1 MSTLEVTS
9 VSSRGQIV
17 IPNSIRAELHLETG
31 DKLVVISDGGNILL
45 KKIEA
50 PAKKDFSKLIEK
62 SRQFAESTGMK
73 QSDVADML
81 KEVRLEKKKR

>member
-9 VSSRGQIV
+9 VSSRGQVV

-31 DKLVVISDGGNILL
+31 DKSVVISDGGNILL

-50 PAKKDFSKLIEK
+50 PAKKGFRELIEE

-73 QSDVADML
+73 QSDVTDMI